1 MNFKLNKFLKNI
13 LAYVL
18 VFFVLEIFFTIFF
31 IFYSDYYGPLARFMF
46 SENKIT
52 DKKINVI
59 QLNWNKFTNRMNPGE
74 YELNNVKY
82 KINSKGFRGEEFA
95 VKNSKNCRIIS
106 FGGSITLGI
115 QIEKPYT
122 KILEENLRKDKID
135 CEVLNFAL
143 ASKGLNFIEK
153 LLIEEAINYSPNYIS
168 IMMNRN
174 ATMYDSYGSSSLS
187 PDVIEDNMDLNMYL
201 IKNFLSYNI
210 MTFRFI
216 DKTFLRII
224 SLFYNRENKIVNPYD
239 SQTFHLKNYFTNKYI
254 NQMTNIINFCKKKG
268 IKVILVK
275 QAHFINPTYQKK
287 IKSLSKDETLNK
299 LLNYH
304 KSKKF
309 NKNDLFWIYTNRIL
323 NKSLDEIKKN
333 NPEVIIVDPIDKLFD
348 SKKSIIFLD
357 DGLHLNYNG
366 HQIVA
371 EEILKSIKPFF

>member
-82 KINSKGFRGEEFA
+82 KKKSKGFRGEEFA

-115 QIEKPYT
+115 RTEKPYT

-135 CEVLNFAL
+135 CEVLNFAFG
-143 ASKGLNFIEK
+143 SKGLNFIEK

-187 PDVIEDNMDLNMYL
+187 PDVIEDNVDLNMYL
-201 IKNFLSYNI
+201 IKNFLSYKI

-254 NQMTNIINFCKKKG
+254 NQMTNIINFCKKRG
-268 IKVILVK
+268 IKVILIK
-275 QAHFINPTYQKK
+275 QAHFINPPYQNK
-287 IKSLSKDETLNK
+287 IKSLSQDETLNK

-304 KSKKF
+304 KSKEF

-348 SKKSIIFLD
+348 SKKSINFID

>member
-1 MNFKLNKFLKNI
+1 MLNKFLKNI
-13 LAYVL
+13 LAYIL
-18 VFFVLEIFFTIFF
+18 VFFVLEIFFTMFF
-31 IFYSDYYGPLARFMF
+31 IFYSDYYGPLTRFMF
-46 SENKIT
+46 SGNKIT
-52 DKKINVI
+52 DKKITVI

-82 KINSKGFRGEEFA
+82 KINSKGFRGEEFTI
-95 VKNSKNCRIIS
+95 KNSKNCRIIS

-187 PDVIEDNMDLNMYL
+187 PDVIEDNVDLNMYL
-201 IKNFLSYNI
+201 IKNFLSYKI

-348 SKKSIIFLD
+348 SKKSINFI
-357 DGLHLNYNG
+357 DGIHLNYSG

-371 EEILKSIKPFF
+371 EEVLKSIKPLFLKN